1 MFSFPSW
8 QRLPVT
14 LALAGLSAAVPAA
27 PLSFQAALAAAERN
41 APQLAAQ
48 NASIDAARAA
58 AIPAGALPDPKL
70 FVGVDN
76 LPISGADRWRLNRDF
91 MTMQKIGVMQ
101 DVPNAAKR
109 QARIEMADATIA
121 ISEAQRRLVR
131 LAVQRETALAWLNRY
146 YLERKLALFDE
157 LDSENRLLADSVRAQ
172 LAGGRGMASDALMP
186 RQEAAMLA
194 ERRDEFVR
202 DLAVARA
209 ALRRWA
215 GPDADDG
222 LQGDAPVFAADA
234 SHLQHRL
241 QDHPDLAVFQPMA
254 AQARAQ
260 VREAE
265 AGRKPDWGVE
275 FAYQRRAPQYG
286 DMVSIQ
292 FTFDLPIFQSTRQSP
307 PIAAKQAELSR
318 IEAEREA
325 MLREHGQQLDTDLAD
340 YARLERAVARQ
351 RAELLPL
358 IRQKLDLQLASYRA
372 GRAELGSVLAIR
384 RELLDARLKQIDLD
398 SQRAQLAARLHFTYS
413 EDQQ

>member
-41 APQLAAQ
+41 APQLVAQ
-48 NASIDAARAA
+48 NASIDAAHAA

-76 LPISGADRWRLNRDF
+76 LPTSGADRWRLNRDF

-109 QARIEMADATIA
+109 QARIEMADANVA
-121 ISEAQRRLVR
+121 LNEAQRRLVR
-131 LAVQRETALAWLNRY
+131 LTVQRETALAWLNRY

-157 LDSENRLLADSVRAQ
+157 LDSENHLLADSVRAQ
-172 LAGGRGMASDALMP
+172 LASSRGMPSDALMP
-186 RQEAAMLA
+186 RQEAVMLA

-209 ALRRWA
+209 ALRRSA

-222 LQGDAPVFAADA
+222 LQGDAPVFVADA

-241 QDHPDLAVFQPMA
+241 QDHPELAAFTPMA

-265 AGRKPDWGVE
+265 AGRRPDWGVE

-307 PIAAKQAELSR
+307 QIAAKQAELSR

-325 MLREHGQQLDTDLAD
+325 MLREHGQQLDADLAD

-351 RAELLPL
+351 RDELLPL

-398 SQRAQLAARLHFTYS
+398 SQRTQLAARLHFTYL